1 MKIRPHILI
10 AGFLAGFFLA
20 GFPADRAAA
29 QSLWNDHGPNAN
41 LIGDNIANKR
51 GDILTIIIQESQKIQ
66 DTQEVKLEKESTL
79 DSVLN
84 SFNIKANTFNTLPDM
99 KQATSRDFEGK
110 SDYGKEGSFEAR
122 ITVTVLDVMPNGN
135 LVIEGH
141 RNIFMDDEEKSI
153 KITGVV
159 RPLDISTFN
168 TVPSEKVSDARVSYD
183 GEGTL
188 SRTTERGWLDSFFD
202 FIWPF

>member
-1 MKIRPHILI
+1 MKNQTGTGRATLF
-10 AGFLAGFFLA
+10 ALCLLAFWLSGA
-20 GFPADRAAA
+20 AAA
-29 QSLWNDHGPNAN
+29 QSLWDDHGPNAH
-41 LIGDNIANKR
+41 LIGDNIAGKR
-51 GDILTIIIQESQKIQ
+51 GDILTIIIQESQKIE
-66 DTQEVKLEKESTL
+66 DRQEVKMEKESTL
-79 DSVLN
+79 DSVLE

-122 ITVTVLDVMPNGN
+122 ITVTVVDVMPNGN

-153 KITGVV
+153 QITGVV
-159 RPLDISTFN
+159 RPLDITTFN

-183 GEGTL
+183 GEGSL
-188 SRTTERGWLDSFFD
+188 SRTTERGWLDGLLD